1 MRCLA
6 RPAKEKLKKVG
17 TTFSVAGG
25 SCKRLRFSANSI
37 SDGSSYNATTNIKAR
52 LTKAHEN
59 TPISMSGGAKINHE
73 HTPYDT
79 CVMPYIKMIKL
90 W

>member
-1 MRCLA
+1 MP

-17 TTFSVAGG
+17 TTFSFAGG
-25 SCKRLRFSANSI
+25 SCKRLRFSASSI
-37 SDGSSYNATTNIKAR
+37 SDGSSYNAITNIKAR

-59 TPISMSGGAKINHE
+59 MPTSMSDGAKINHE

-79 CVMPYIKMIKL
+79 CVMPYIKMIK
-90 W
+90 WW